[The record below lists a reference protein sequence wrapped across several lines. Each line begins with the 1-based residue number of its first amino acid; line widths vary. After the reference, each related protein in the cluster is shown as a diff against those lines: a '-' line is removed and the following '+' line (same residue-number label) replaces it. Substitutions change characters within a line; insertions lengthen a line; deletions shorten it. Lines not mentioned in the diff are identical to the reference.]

1 MSETHALEDW
11 AAMLARDEIRQ
22 LPYRYAAAIEARDV
36 DAMAAAVLA
45 PQARFGEF
53 GDGPD
58 GLRRLM
64 THSLE
69 GSVFAVILVANHLIE
84 SRATTKR
91 GVRSGRTVLP
101 RRAHMAS
108 SSSSSN
114 TKTIMNITTA
124 VGYSCTVDIGC
135 GMALHVAN
143 HPCVSRPRIGRP
155 ARSGWGISRYPTA
168 PSAIGGKNAYDF
180 SRPMP
185 GRGPGV
191 SGESDRL

>member
-1 MSETHALEDW
+1 MSETHALDDW
-11 AAMLARDEIRQ
+11 AAMLARDEIHR
-22 LPYRYAAAIEARDV
+22 LAYRYAAAIEARDV
-36 DAMAAAVLA
+36 DAMAQLFS
-45 PQARFGEF
+45 PRARFGEF
-53 GDGPD
+53 GNGPD

-64 THSLE
+64 AHSFE
-69 GSVFAVILVANHLIE
+69 GSVFAVILVANHLIDIDSHNE
-84 SRATTKR
+84 AR
-91 GVRSGRTVLP
+91 GQVWAQCFA

-114 TKTIMNITTA
+114 TKTTMNITTA

-143 HPCVSRPRIGRP
+143 HPCVSRPQTGRP
-155 ARSGWGISRYPTA
+155 ARSGWGTFRYPTA
-168 PSAIGGKNAYDF
+168 PSVIGGKNADDPD
-180 SRPMP
+180 RPMP